1 MLNKAAVALS
11 GSLILV
17 WIVLMLAVEP
27 EADPNAVLEYVDLTF
42 LLVAALAFIW
52 LVVLLVR
59 LGRRVT
65 NRNAERS

>member
-1 MLNKAAVALS
+1 M
-11 GSLILV
+11 I
-17 WIVLMLAVEP
+17 AVEP

-59 LGRRVT
+59 LGRRVS